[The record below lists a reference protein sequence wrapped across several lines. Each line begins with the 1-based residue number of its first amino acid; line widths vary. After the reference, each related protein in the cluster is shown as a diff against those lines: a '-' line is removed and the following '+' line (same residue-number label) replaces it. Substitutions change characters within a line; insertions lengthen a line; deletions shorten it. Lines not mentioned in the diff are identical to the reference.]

1 MAASLGRMPQER
13 TTANRADAS
22 TDTTGVA
29 LPNEPAPRNRLLD
42 SLEPGPL
49 RDELMRGEAP
59 ASTRAALVEPN
70 VPAVA
75 HRLRFTGDGRE
86 YFRIWIVNLLL
97 TLGTFGVYG
106 AWAKVRKLRYFRQ
119 NTLLDGHAFDFHARP
134 LPMLLGRIVALLLLV
149 AYLVAIDVSL
159 VGTLAVMVLLAAL
172 GPWLLLQAH
181 RFRLRN
187 TSWRGLR
194 FGFEARTSD
203 AYRAVLPP
211 LGVWFA
217 GVLLTQ
223 ALGRT
228 PRTGTWTSLVGL
240 AFPWIHHRLK
250 AFQHGHA
257 TYGDR
262 RFDFA
267 PALGAFYAI
276 YLLAGFLGLATA
288 AVALLVASQIVA
300 TIAGKPVDKTG
311 ELFRALP
318 VIAVV
323 VAASAVVTHG
333 YIVARL
339 QKLAWAQTSLAGV
352 SFATEI
358 AAWPLIR
365 LYAKNAF
372 LTLVTA
378 GFYWP
383 FAAVAVA
390 RYRIEAFSVGAQG
403 SLSALAASTSSS
415 GNRGATGDAAVEVFG
430 VEVGL

>member
-59 ASTRAALVEPN
+59 ASTRAAVVEPN

-134 LPMLLGRIVALLLLV
+134 LPMLFGASRRSCCSSPTSSQSTCRSSHARRHGAARRARPVAAPAGSPLPAAQYELARLALRVRGTNVGCVPGR
-149 AYLVAIDVSL
+149 
-159 VGTLAVMVLLAAL
+159 AAAF
-172 GPWLLLQAH
+172 G
-181 RFRLRN
+181 RL
-187 TSWRGLR
+187 
-194 FGFEARTSD
+194 
-203 AYRAVLPP
+203 
-211 LGVWFA
+211 FA

-240 AFPWIHHRLK
+240 AFPWIHHRL
-250 AFQHGHA
+250 
-257 TYGDR
+257 R
-262 RFDFA
+262 RSSTGTRRTA
-267 PALGAFYAI
+267 IAGSTSRQPSARSYAI
-276 YLLAGFLGLATA
+276 YLLAGSSVLRPRRSRCSSRRRSSRRSP
-288 AVALLVASQIVA
+288 ASRWTRPA
-300 TIAGKPVDKTG
+300 SCSGRSCHRRCRCGECGRHPRLHRCPIAEARVGTDEPRRG
-311 ELFRALP
+311 ELRHRDRGVAADPPVREERVPHVGDRGFLLAVCRGGGRSVPDRGVQRRRAG
-318 VIAVV
+318 IAV
-323 VAASAVVTHG
+323 G
-333 YIVARL
+333 PGGEY
-339 QKLAWAQTSLAGV
+339 
-352 SFATEI
+352 
-358 AAWPLIR
+358 
-365 LYAKNAF
+365 
-372 LTLVTA
+372 LVL
-378 GFYWP
+378 
-383 FAAVAVA
+383 
-390 RYRIEAFSVGAQG
+390 RQ
-403 SLSALAASTSSS
+403 
-415 GNRGATGDAAVEVFG
+415 
-430 VEVGL
+430 